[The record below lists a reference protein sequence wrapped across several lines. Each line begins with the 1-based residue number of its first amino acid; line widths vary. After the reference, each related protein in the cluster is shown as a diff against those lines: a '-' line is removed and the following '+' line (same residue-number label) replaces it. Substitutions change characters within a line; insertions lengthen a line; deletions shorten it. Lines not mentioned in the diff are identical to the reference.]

1 MEAKG
6 LMSSKITPHQLN
18 KTTIA
23 PWIIIIIIVVT
34 SIRLGV
40 VSLKESYLTS
50 GDCAV
55 FKLFLLWYLQ
65 FIVLLLCS
73 CQLSMQE

>member
-34 SIRLGV
+34 SVRLGV

-65 FIVLLLCS
+65 FIVLLSCS

>member
-1 MEAKG
+1 
-6 LMSSKITPHQLN
+6 MSSKITPHQLN
-18 KTTIA
+18 KTTVA
-23 PWIIIIIIVVT
+23 PWIIIIIIIIVVT
-34 SIRLGV
+34 SVRLGV

-73 CQLSMQE
+73 YQLSMQE

>member
-18 KTTIA
+18 KVTVV
-23 PWIIIIIIVVT
+23 PWIIIIIVVT
-34 SIRLGV
+34 RVRLGA

>member
-6 LMSSKITPHQLN
+6 LMSSKIILHQLN
-18 KTTIA
+18 KTTVV
-23 PWIIIIIIVVT
+23 PWIIIIIVVT
-34 SIRLGV
+34 SVRLGV

>member
-1 MEAKG
+1 
-6 LMSSKITPHQLN
+6 MSSKITPRQLN
-18 KTTIA
+18 KTTVA
-23 PWIIIIIIVVT
+23 PWIITIIVVT
-34 SIRLGV
+34 SVRLGV

>member
-18 KTTIA
+18 KTTVV
-23 PWIIIIIIVVT
+23 PWIIIIIVVT
-34 SIRLGV
+34 SVRLGA

>member
-1 MEAKG
+1 
-6 LMSSKITPHQLN
+6 MSSEITPHQLN
-18 KTTIA
+18 KTTVV
-23 PWIIIIIIVVT
+23 PWIIIIIVVT
-34 SIRLGV
+34 SVRLGA

-65 FIVLLLCS
+65 LIVLLLCS

>member
-18 KTTIA
+18 KVTVV
-23 PWIIIIIIVVT
+23 PWIIIIIVVT
-34 SIRLGV
+34 RVRLGA

-73 CQLSMQE
+73 CQLSMQK

>member
-1 MEAKG
+1 
-6 LMSSKITPHQLN
+6 MSSKITPHQLN
-18 KTTIA
+18 KTTVA
-23 PWIIIIIIVVT
+23 PRIIIIIIIVVT
-34 SIRLGV
+34 SARLGV

>member
-1 MEAKG
+1 
-6 LMSSKITPHQLN
+6 MSSKITPHQLN
-18 KTTIA
+18 KTTVA
-23 PWIIIIIIVVT
+23 LWIITIIVVT
-34 SIRLGV
+34 SVRLGV

>member
-1 MEAKG
+1 MEVKG

-18 KTTIA
+18 KTTVG
-23 PWIIIIIIVVT
+23 PWIIIIIVVT
-34 SIRLGV
+34 SVRLGA

>member
-55 FKLFLLWYLQ
+55 FKLFLSWYLQ

>member
-1 MEAKG
+1 
-6 LMSSKITPHQLN
+6 MSSKIIPHQLN
-18 KTTIA
+18 KATVT
-23 PWIIIIIIVVT
+23 PWIIIIIVVT
-34 SIRLGV
+34 SRLGV

>member
-1 MEAKG
+1 
-6 LMSSKITPHQLN
+6 MSSKITPHQLN
-18 KTTIA
+18 KVTVV
-23 PWIIIIIIVVT
+23 PWIIIIIVVT
-34 SIRLGV
+34 RVRLGA

>member
-18 KTTIA
+18 KTTVVQ
-23 PWIIIIIIVVT
+23 WIIIIIVVT
-34 SIRLGV
+34 SVRLGA

>member
-1 MEAKG
+1 
-6 LMSSKITPHQLN
+6 MSSKITPHQLN

-23 PWIIIIIIVVT
+23 PWIIIITIVVT

>member
-18 KTTIA
+18 KTTVA
-23 PWIIIIIIVVT
+23 LWIITIIVVT
-34 SIRLGV
+34 SVRLGV